1 MQISKRWQRAVR
13 AVLLLLIIALGSNY
27 LIRLALNS
35 PPKQQTASTTETKEP
50 PANEAAFRSAL
61 EAGNLAFRD
70 GRYTDAL
77 EHFLEAERSGEQ
89 LSDEQYE
96 ALKNSRLQLARIY
109 EAGGDNS
116 AAQRV
121 YRVLTDCA
129 LQQGYALFRAKQWEQ
144 ALARAQDSEDL
155 SAHLTDL
162 TEGRRDALQ
171 HATGLAAS
179 SLVEL
184 QRYPEAAQTQQRM
197 IEYLKATVDGD
208 DWAFGSSYES
218 LAETYSKA
226 QNWPAF
232 EQTLL
237 LAIAAC
243 DRTLANP
250 PAEAGPTISDFTRRT
265 KNVAQYNLVIAYYR
279 EGNPETALSKADD
292 FFAAYP
298 EGPQDPMHPITVQ
311 FHSRDFASLAL
322 TIATEAKRPQD
333 VDYWRQKGG
342 IVQGGFYVIA
352 LHPYKPQ

>member
-1 MQISKRWQRAVR
+1 MQISKGWQWVVR
-13 AVLLLLIIALGSNY
+13 AVLLLLIIALGSHY

-35 PPKQQTASTTETKEP
+35 PPKPQTASTTESKEP

-61 EAGNLAFRD
+61 EAGNQALRD
-70 GRYTDAL
+70 GQYTDAL
-77 EHFLEAERSGEQ
+77 DRFLEAEQSGER

-96 ALKNSRLQLARIY
+96 ALKNSRLQLAGIY
-109 EAGGDNS
+109 EAGGDDS

-121 YRVLTDCA
+121 YHVLTECA
-129 LQQGYALFRAKQWEQ
+129 LQQGYAQSRAKQWER

-155 SAHLTDL
+155 SGHLTED
-162 TEGRRDALQ
+162 RRGALQ
-171 HATGLAAS
+171 HAIGLAAS

-184 QRYPEAAQTQQRM
+184 QRYPEAAQAQQRL
-197 IEYLKATVDGD
+197 IDYLKSTVDGD
-208 DWAFGSSYES
+208 DWAFPSNYES
-218 LAETYSKA
+218 LAEIYSKA
-226 QNWPAF
+226 QDWPEF

-237 LAIAAC
+237 LAIAAS
-243 DRTLANP
+243 DRTLANL
-250 PAEAGPTISDFTRRT
+250 PAENGPTISDATRRT

-279 EGNPETALSKADD
+279 EGSTETALSKADD

-342 IVQGGFYVIA
+342 VVQGGFYVIA

>member
-1 MQISKRWQRAVR
+1 MQISKGWQWVVR
-13 AVLLLLIIALGSNY
+13 AVLLLLIIALGSYY

-35 PPKQQTASTTETKEP
+35 PPKPQTASTTESKEP

-61 EAGNLAFRD
+61 EAGNQALRD
-70 GRYTDAL
+70 GRYSDAL
-77 EHFLEAERSGEQ
+77 DRFLEAEQSGER

-109 EAGGDNS
+109 EASGDNT

-121 YRVLTDCA
+121 YHVLTDCA
-129 LQQGYALFRAKQWEQ
+129 LQQGYAQSRAKQWEP

-155 SAHLTDL
+155 SGHLTED
-162 TEGRRDALQ
+162 RRGALQ
-171 HATGLAAS
+171 HAIGLAAS

-184 QRYPEAAQTQQRM
+184 QRYPEAAQAQQRL
-197 IEYLKATVDGD
+197 IDYLKSTVDGD
-208 DWAFGSSYES
+208 DWAFPSNYES
-218 LAETYSKA
+218 LAEIYSKA
-226 QNWPAF
+226 QDWSGF

-237 LAIAAC
+237 LAIAAS
-243 DRTLANP
+243 DRTLANL
-250 PAEAGPTISDFTRRT
+250 PAENGPTISDATRRT

-279 EGNPETALSKADD
+279 EGNTETALSKADD

-342 IVQGGFYVIA
+342 VVQGSFYVIG

>member
-1 MQISKRWQRAVR
+1 MQISKGWQRVVR
-13 AVLLLLIIALGSNY
+13 AVLWLLIIVLGSNY
-27 LIRLALNS
+27 LIRLVLNS
-35 PPKQQTASTTETKEP
+35 PPKPQTASTTETKEP

-61 EAGNLAFRD
+61 EAGNQALRD

-77 EHFLEAERSGEQ
+77 DRFLEAERSGER

-109 EAGGDNS
+109 EAAGDNS
-116 AAQRV
+116 AGQQV
-121 YRVLTDCA
+121 YHVLTDCA
-129 LQQGYALFRAKQWEQ
+129 LQQGYAHSRAKQWEG

-155 SAHLTDL
+155 SAHLT
-162 TEGRRDALQ
+162 EGRRDALQ
-171 HATGLAAS
+171 YATGLSAS
-179 SLVEL
+179 SLEAL
-184 QRYPEAAQTQQRM
+184 QRYPEAVQVRQRM
-197 IEYLKATVDGD
+197 IDYLKSTVDGD
-208 DWAFGSSYES
+208 DAAFGSYYES

-250 PAEAGPTISDFTRRT
+250 PAENGPTISDFTRRT

-279 EGNPETALSKADD
+279 EGNTETALSKADD
-292 FFAAYP
+292 FFTAYP

-333 VDYWRQKGG
+333 ADYWRQKGG
-342 IVQGGFYVIA
+342 VVQGNFYVIA
-352 LHPYKPQ
+352 LHPYKSQ

>member
-1 MQISKRWQRAVR
+1 MQISKGWQRVVR
-13 AVLLLLIIALGSNY
+13 AVLLLLIICLGSNY
-27 LIRLALNS
+27 LIRLVLNS
-35 PPKQQTASTTETKEP
+35 PPKQQTASKTESKEP

-61 EAGNLAFRD
+61 EAGNQALRD

-77 EHFLEAERSGEQ
+77 DRFLEAERSGEQ

-121 YRVLTDCA
+121 YQVLTDCA
-129 LQQGYALFRAKQWEQ
+129 LQQGFAQSRAKQWER

-155 SAHLTDL
+155 SAHLTD
-162 TEGRRDALQ
+162 RRGALQ
-171 HATGLAAS
+171 YATGLAAS
-179 SLVEL
+179 SLEAL
-184 QRYPEAAQTQQRM
+184 QRYPEAVQVRQRM
-197 IEYLKATVDGD
+197 IDYLKATVDGD
-208 DWAFGSSYES
+208 DSAFGSYYES

-232 EQTLL
+232 ESTLL

-250 PAEAGPTISDFTRRT
+250 PAENERTISDFTRQT

-279 EGNPETALSKADD
+279 EGNIETALSKADD

-342 IVQGGFYVIA
+342 VVQGNFYVIA

>member
-1 MQISKRWQRAVR
+1 MQISKGWQWVVR

-27 LIRLALNS
+27 LIRFVLNS
-35 PPKQQTASTTETKEP
+35 PPKQQTASTTESKEP

-61 EAGNLAFRD
+61 EAGNQALRD

-77 EHFLEAERSGEQ
+77 DRFLEAERSGEQ

-116 AAQRV
+116 AAQQV
-121 YRVLTDCA
+121 YHLLTDCA
-129 LQQGYALFRAKQWEQ
+129 LQQGYAQSRAKQWEQ

-155 SAHLTDL
+155 SAHLTED
-162 TEGRRDALQ
+162 RRGPLQ
-171 HATGLAAS
+171 HAIGLAAS

-184 QRYPEAAQTQQRM
+184 QRYPEAAQAQQRM
-197 IEYLKATVDGD
+197 IDYLKSTVDGD
-208 DWAFGSSYES
+208 DWAFGYSYES

-226 QNWPAF
+226 QNWPEF

-250 PAEAGPTISDFTRRT
+250 PAENGPTISDATRRT
-265 KNVAQYNLVIAYYR
+265 KNVAQYNLVIGYYR
-279 EGNPETALSKADD
+279 EGNTETALSKADD
-292 FFAAYP
+292 FFTAYP
-298 EGPQDPMHPITVQ
+298 EGPPDPTRPVTVQ
-311 FHSRDFASLAL
+311 FHSRDFANLAL

-342 IVQGGFYVIA
+342 VVLGGFYVIA
-352 LHPYKPQ
+352 LHPQNPQ

>member
-1 MQISKRWQRAVR
+1 MQISKGWQWVVR
-13 AVLLLLIIALGSNY
+13 AVLLLLIIALGSYY

-35 PPKQQTASTTETKEP
+35 PPKPQTASTTESKEP

-61 EAGNLAFRD
+61 EAGNQALRD

-77 EHFLEAERSGEQ
+77 DRFLEAERSGER

-109 EAGGDNS
+109 EAGADNS

-121 YRVLTDCA
+121 YHLLTDCA
-129 LQQGYALFRAKQWEQ
+129 LQQGYAQSRAKQWER

-155 SAHLTDL
+155 SGHLTED
-162 TEGRRDALQ
+162 RRGALQ
-171 HATGLAAS
+171 HAIGLAAS

-184 QRYPEAAQTQQRM
+184 QRYPEAAQAQQRL
-197 IEYLKATVDGD
+197 IDYLKATVDGD
-208 DWAFGSSYES
+208 DWAFTFNYES

-226 QNWPAF
+226 QNWPGF

-243 DRTLANP
+243 DRTLANL
-250 PAEAGPTISDFTRRT
+250 PAENGPTISDATRRT

-279 EGNPETALSKADD
+279 KGSTETALSKADD

-342 IVQGGFYVIA
+342 VVQGDFYVIA

>member
-1 MQISKRWQRAVR
+1 MQISKGWQRAVR
-13 AVLLLLIIALGSNY
+13 ALLLLLIIVLASNY
-27 LIRLALNS
+27 LIRFVLNS
-35 PPKQQTASTTETKEP
+35 PPKQPTASTTESKEP
-50 PANEAAFRSAL
+50 PANEAAFRAAL
-61 EAGNLAFRD
+61 EAGNQALRD
-70 GRYTDAL
+70 GRYSDAL
-77 EHFLEAERSGEQ
+77 DRFLEAERSGER

-121 YRVLTDCA
+121 YHVLTECA
-129 LQQGYALFRAKQWEQ
+129 LQQGYAQSRARQWER

-155 SAHLTDL
+155 SGHL

-171 HATGLAAS
+171 YATGLSAS

-184 QRYPEAAQTQQRM
+184 QRYPEAAQAQQRM
-197 IEYLKATVDGD
+197 IDYLKSTVDGD
-208 DWAFGSSYES
+208 DWAFPSNYES

-226 QNWPAF
+226 QDWPAF

-237 LAIAAC
+237 LAIAAS

-250 PAEAGPTISDFTRRT
+250 PAGNPTISDATRRT

-279 EGNPETALSKADD
+279 EGNTDTALSKADD

-311 FHSRDFASLAL
+311 FHSRDFANLAL
-322 TIATEAKRPQD
+322 TIATEANRSQD

-342 IVQGGFYVIA
+342 VVLGNFYVIA
-352 LHPYKPQ
+352 LHPSNPQ

>member
-1 MQISKRWQRAVR
+1 MQISKGWQWVMR
-13 AVLLLLIIALGSNY
+13 AVLLLLIIVLGSNY
-27 LIRLALNS
+27 LIRLVLNS
-35 PPKQQTASTTETKEP
+35 PPKQPTASTTESKEP

-61 EAGNLAFRD
+61 EAGNLALRD
-70 GRYTDAL
+70 GRYSDAL
-77 EHFLEAERSGEQ
+77 NRFLEAEQSGER
-89 LSDEQYE
+89 LSDKQYE
-96 ALKNSRLQLARIY
+96 ALENSRLQLARIY

-121 YRVLTDCA
+121 YHVLTDCA
-129 LQQGYALFRAKQWEQ
+129 LQQGYAHSRAKQWEQ

-155 SAHLTDL
+155 SGHL

-171 HATGLAAS
+171 YATGLSAS

-184 QRYPEAAQTQQRM
+184 QRYPEAAQAQQRM
-197 IEYLKATVDGD
+197 IDYLKSTVDGD
-208 DWAFGSSYES
+208 DWAFGGNYER
-218 LAETYSKA
+218 LAEIYSQA
-226 QNWPAF
+226 QNWPGF

-250 PAEAGPTISDFTRRT
+250 PAENGPTISDATRRT

-279 EGNPETALSKADD
+279 EGNTETALSKADD

-342 IVQGGFYVIA
+342 VVLGNFYVIA
-352 LHPYKPQ
+352 LHP